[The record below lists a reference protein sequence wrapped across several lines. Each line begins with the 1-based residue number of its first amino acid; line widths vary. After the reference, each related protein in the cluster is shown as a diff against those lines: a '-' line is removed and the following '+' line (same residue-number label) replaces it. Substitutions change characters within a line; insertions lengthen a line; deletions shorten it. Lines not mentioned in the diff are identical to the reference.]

1 MTETLEPLAFGIT
14 LRDIQTLGQLLV
26 SGVSTGAIYALA
38 AIGFVLL
45 WQATGTINF
54 AQGEFVMLPSV
65 IMLAFV
71 MFAGWPLWAS
81 FAITLLISGVV
92 LGGLFKVTIVQ
103 PMIRHGVMPLIIAT
117 IALSILMREGAK
129 EFFSNEAQPFPKPL
143 PDVVLDIGG
152 VTVASHEI
160 FCLVVA
166 VVLVVALQWFMARTR
181 LGRAMQAVA
190 QNPDTAAILGIN
202 VQRMIM
208 LTFLVNAALVT
219 VAAILVTPIYLAK
232 WDSGVAIGLTAFI
245 AAIVGGF
252 NQVRGAILGG
262 VLVGVLENL
271 TAYYISSEYR
281 AAFPMLLL
289 IVVILV
295 RPYGLLG
302 RPEERTV

>member
-1 MTETLEPLAFGIT
+1 MAEAL
-14 LRDIQTLGQLLV
+14 QLII
-26 SGVSTGAIYALA
+26 SGVSTGGIYALA

-45 WQATGTINF
+45 WQTTGTINF
-54 AQGEFVMLPSV
+54 AQGEFVMLPSL

-71 MFAGWPLWAS
+71 VWGGVPLWVS
-81 FAITLLISGVV
+81 FALTLVISGVL
-92 LGGLFKVTIVQ
+92 LGWLFKTVLVQ
-103 PMIRHGVMPLIIAT
+103 PMIRHGVLPLIIAT
-117 IALSILMREGAK
+117 IALSILMREGGK
-129 EFFSNEAQPFPKPL
+129 EFFWNEAQPFPMPV
-143 PDVVLDIGG
+143 PYVVLTFGE
-152 VTVASHEI
+152 VTLTSHHL
-160 FCLVVA
+160 FCLGVA
-166 VVLVVALQWFMARTR
+166 VVLVTALQWFLAKTRT
-181 LGRAMQAVA
+181 GRSMQAVA
-190 QNPDTAAILGIN
+190 QNPTTAAILGIDVN
-202 VQRMIM
+202 RMVT

-232 WDSGVAIGLTAFI
+232 WDNGEAIGLTAFI

-271 TAYYISSEYR
+271 SAFYISTEYR
-281 AAFPMLLL
+281 AAFPMILL